1 MFSFK
6 LISALVLK
14 LKELVILSFLNVSNT
29 NRFLTFLFPIL
40 LTSVDCGLM
49 SGMCM
54 FVCVCA
60 CIHMKGI
67 LSIFNMATVEFF
79 FTSSYDLFA
88 FYALSSGGCSKLTP
102 GSGQGSLWQFQG
114 IICSAIWIR
123 LGFGFVITYVIQAL
137 VPLYYHSNSLSQLLK
152 LK

>member
-1 MFSFK
+1 MCPIQTDSLHFYF
-6 LISALVLK
+6 
-14 LKELVILSFLNVSNT
+14 LSF
-29 NRFLTFLFPIL
+29 RHQWI
-40 LTSVDCGLM
+40 VDWCL
-49 SGMCM
+49 
-54 FVCVCA
+54 VCVCL
-60 CIHMKGI
+60 CVYVHVFIWKVFYLFLI
-67 LSIFNMATVEFF
+67 WQQSSFF